1 MTHDEAGDVAP
12 NLLDTEGPAAPPRRN
27 GELLFGA
34 PWEGRLFGLT
44 MALHRAGVFEW
55 DEFRQLLIEEIQTW
69 QQAHP
74 SGAGWSYYEQWQRAF
89 ERLLAAKDLCAANDL
104 SERAAVLARRAPGH
118 DH

>member
-55 DEFRQLLIEEIQTW
+55 DEFRQLLIEVDMGI
-69 QQAHP
+69 
-74 SGAGWSYYEQWQRAF
+74 RRIAF
-89 ERLLAAKDLCAANDL
+89 EGCKKFLIGEFSRPRNASALLSLYLFL
-104 SERAAVLARRAPGH
+104 SLSLSFYI
-118 DH
+118 